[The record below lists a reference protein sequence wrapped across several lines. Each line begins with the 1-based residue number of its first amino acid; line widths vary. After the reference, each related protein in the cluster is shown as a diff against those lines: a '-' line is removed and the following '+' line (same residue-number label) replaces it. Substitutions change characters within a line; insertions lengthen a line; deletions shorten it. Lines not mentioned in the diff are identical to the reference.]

1 METRKI
7 TVISN
12 KGQYKKVMNSAA
24 TTLGEL
30 KADMTAV
37 GIDYNG
43 MSFLEGLTRTELIDD
58 ASQLPTNVNYRGTV
72 TNDLVF
78 YLTATNKKIK
88 SGYDNPMP
96 SDRRQPLGMS
106 RQEVYDIIRA
116 SQDLQNK
123 VKDLYGRNFTQVS
136 TDNLVHI
143 IIGAQLPCG
152 CCECPTTEVEEMSQ
166 VELLATFLL
175 ENDCITHCQYDMVL
189 GIEDTQ
195 VEEQSPYSN
204 EELKDMF
211 DFVD

>member
-24 TTLGEL
+24 STLGEL

-37 GIDYNG
+37 GIDYDG

-96 SDRRQPLGMS
+96 SEMS
-106 RQEVYDIIRA
+106 RQEVYEVIRA

-143 IIGAQLPCG
+143 IIEAQLPCE
-152 CCECPTTEVEEMSQ
+152 CCECPTTEVKEMSQ
-166 VELLATFLL
+166 VELLASFLL
-175 ENDCITHCQYDMVL
+175 ENGCITHCQYDMVL

-204 EELKDMF
+204 EELEGMF
-211 DFVD
+211 DFMD

>member
-24 TTLGEL
+24 STLGEL
-30 KADMTAV
+30 KADMAAV
-37 GIDYNG
+37 GIDYYG

-96 SDRRQPLGMS
+96 SEMS
-106 RQEVYDIIRA
+106 RQEVYEVIRA
-116 SQDLQNK
+116 SQDLQDK
-123 VKDLYGRNFTQVS
+123 VKALYGRNFTQVS

-143 IIGAQLPCG
+143 IIAAQAPQTPYD
-152 CCECPTTEVEEMSQ
+152 ECPCPSCDCEEMNQ
-166 VELLATFLL
+166 TELLASFLL
-175 ENDCITHCQYDMVL
+175 DNGCITPYQYDMVL

>member
-24 TTLGEL
+24 STLGEL
-30 KADMTAV
+30 KADMAAV

-88 SGYDNPMP
+88 SGMT
-96 SDRRQPLGMS
+96 
-106 RQEVYDIIRA
+106 RQEAYAR
-116 SQDLQNK
+116 LNERPEL
-123 VKDLYGRNFTQVS
+123 KDLIKDTFGRNFTQVS

-143 IIGAQLPCG
+143 IIEAQLPCG

-166 VELLATFLL
+166 VELLASFLL
-175 ENDCITHCQYDMVL
+175 ENGCITHCQYDMVL
-189 GIEDTQ
+189 GVEDTQ

-204 EELKDMF
+204 EELEDMF
-211 DFVD
+211 DFMD

>member
-37 GIDYNG
+37 GIDYDG

-88 SGYDNPMP
+88 SGMT
-96 SDRRQPLGMS
+96 
-106 RQEVYDIIRA
+106 RQEAYARLNERPELKDV
-116 SQDLQNK
+116 
-123 VKDLYGRNFTQVS
+123 VKDKFGRNFTQVS
-136 TDNLVHI
+136 TDNLIHI
-143 IIGAQLPCG
+143 IIETQEP
-152 CCECPTTEVEEMSQ
+152 CECSCTECPVCKEEDMNQ
-166 VELLATFLL
+166 TELLASFLFD
-175 ENDCITHCQYDMVL
+175 NGCISLSQYHEVL
-189 GIEDTQ
+189 GVEKDDT
-195 VEEQSPYSN
+195 EESPYSN
-204 EELKDMF
+204 EEIKDMF
-211 DFVD
+211 DFMD

>member
-24 TTLGEL
+24 STLGEL

-37 GIDYNG
+37 GIDYDG

-88 SGYDNPMP
+88 SGMT
-96 SDRRQPLGMS
+96 
-106 RQEVYDIIRA
+106 RQEAYARLNERPELKDV
-116 SQDLQNK
+116 
-123 VKDLYGRNFTQVS
+123 VKDTFGRNFTQVS

-143 IIGAQLPCG
+143 IIEAQTPYVCD
-152 CCECPTTEVEEMSQ
+152 ECACPSCDCKEINQT
-166 VELLATFLL
+166 ELLASFLL
-175 ENDCITHCQYDMVL
+175 DNGCITPYQYDMVL
-189 GIEDTQ
+189 GVNIGHSSD
-195 VEEQSPYSN
+195 EQSPYSN
-204 EELKDMF
+204 EEIEDMF

>member
-37 GIDYNG
+37 GIDYDG

-88 SGYDNPMP
+88 SGMT
-96 SDRRQPLGMS
+96 
-106 RQEVYDIIRA
+106 RQEAYAHLNERPELKDV
-116 SQDLQNK
+116 
-123 VKDLYGRNFTQVS
+123 VKDTFGRNFTQVS

-143 IIGAQLPCG
+143 IIAAQTPQTPYG
-152 CCECPTTEVEEMSQ
+152 ECPCPSCDCEEMNQ
-166 VELLATFLL
+166 TELLASFLL
-175 ENDCITHCQYDMVL
+175 DNGCITPCQYDMVL
-189 GIEDTQ
+189 GIDNYRPSD
-195 VEEQSPYSN
+195 EQSPYSN
-204 EELKDMF
+204 EELEDMF
-211 DFVD
+211 DFVN

>member
-24 TTLGEL
+24 STLGEL
-30 KADMTAV
+30 KADMAAV
-37 GIDYNG
+37 GIDYYG

-88 SGYDNPMP
+88 SGMT
-96 SDRRQPLGMS
+96 
-106 RQEVYDIIRA
+106 RQEAYAR
-116 SQDLQNK
+116 LNERPEL
-123 VKDLYGRNFTQVS
+123 KDVIKDTFGRNFTQVS

-143 IIGAQLPCG
+143 IIEAQLPCG
-152 CCECPTTEVEEMSQ
+152 CDECSTTDVEEMSQ
-166 VELLATFLL
+166 VELLASFLL
-175 ENDCITHCQYDMVL
+175 ENGCITHCQYDMVL

-204 EELKDMF
+204 EELEDMF
-211 DFVD
+211 DFMD

>member
-88 SGYDNPMP
+88 SGMT
-96 SDRRQPLGMS
+96 
-106 RQEVYDIIRA
+106 RQEAYARLNERPELKDV
-116 SQDLQNK
+116 
-123 VKDLYGRNFTQVS
+123 VKDTFGRNFTQVS

-143 IIGAQLPCG
+143 IIEAQLPCG
-152 CCECPTTEVEEMSQ
+152 CDECPTTDVEEMSQ
-166 VELLATFLL
+166 VELLASFLL
-175 ENDCITHCQYDMVL
+175 ENGCITHCQYDMVL

-204 EELKDMF
+204 EELEDMF
-211 DFVD
+211 DFMD

>member
-24 TTLGEL
+24 STLGEL

-37 GIDYNG
+37 GIDYYG

-88 SGYDNPMP
+88 SGMT
-96 SDRRQPLGMS
+96 
-106 RQEVYDIIRA
+106 RQEAYARLNERPELKDV
-116 SQDLQNK
+116 
-123 VKDLYGRNFTQVS
+123 VKDTFGRNFTQVS

-143 IIGAQLPCG
+143 IIEAQVPCG
-152 CCECPTTEVEEMSQ
+152 CSECPVTDVEEISQ
-166 VELLATFLL
+166 TELLATFLF
-175 ENDCITHCQYDMVL
+175 ENGYITQFQYDMVL

-204 EELKDMF
+204 EELEDMF
-211 DFVD
+211 DFMD

>member
-37 GIDYNG
+37 GIDYYG

-58 ASQLPTNVNYRGTV
+58 ASQLPTNVNYRGTI

-88 SGYDNPMP
+88 SGMT
-96 SDRRQPLGMS
+96 
-106 RQEVYDIIRA
+106 RQEAYARLNERPELKDV
-116 SQDLQNK
+116 
-123 VKDLYGRNFTQVS
+123 VKDTFGRNFTQVS

-143 IIGAQLPCG
+143 IIEAQLPCG
-152 CCECPTTEVEEMSQ
+152 GCECPTTEVEEMSQ
-166 VELLATFLL
+166 VELLASFLL
-175 ENDCITHCQYDMVL
+175 ENGCITQSQYDMVL
-189 GIEDTQ
+189 GVEYTQ

-204 EELKDMF
+204 EELEDMF
-211 DFVD
+211 DFMD

>member
-24 TTLGEL
+24 STLGEL
-30 KADMTAV
+30 KADMAAV
-37 GIDYNG
+37 GIDYDG

-88 SGYDNPMP
+88 SGMT
-96 SDRRQPLGMS
+96 
-106 RQEVYDIIRA
+106 RQEAYARLDERPELKDV
-116 SQDLQNK
+116 
-123 VKDLYGRNFTQVS
+123 VKDTFGRNFTQVS

-143 IIGAQLPCG
+143 IIAAQAPQTPYG
-152 CCECPTTEVEEMSQ
+152 ECPCPSCDCEEMNQ
-166 VELLATFLL
+166 TELLASFLL
-175 ENDCITHCQYDMVL
+175 DNGCITLYQYNRVL
-189 GIEDTQ
+189 GTDNPQ
-195 VEEQSPYSN
+195 FEEQSPYSN
-204 EELKDMF
+204 EELEDMF

>member
-37 GIDYNG
+37 GIDYDG

-88 SGYDNPMP
+88 SGYSNPMP
-96 SDRRQPLGMS
+96 SEMS
-106 RQEVYDIIRA
+106 RQEVYDVIRA

-143 IIGAQLPCG
+143 IIEAQMPCT
-152 CCECPTTEVEEMSQ
+152 CDECPATDVEEMNQ
-166 VELLATFLL
+166 VELLAYYLL
-175 ENDCITHCQYDMVL
+175 DNGCITPCQYDMVL
-189 GIEDTQ
+189 GVDNHHSS
-195 VEEQSPYSN
+195 EEQSPYSN
-204 EELKDMF
+204 EELEDMF
-211 DFVD
+211 DFMD

>member
-24 TTLGEL
+24 STLGEL

-37 GIDYNG
+37 GIDYYG

-58 ASQLPTNVNYRGTV
+58 ASQLPTNVNYRGTI

-88 SGYDNPMP
+88 SGYSNPMP
-96 SDRRQPLGMS
+96 SKMS
-106 RQEVYDIIRA
+106 RQEAYARLNERPELKDV
-116 SQDLQNK
+116 
-123 VKDLYGRNFTQVS
+123 VKNTFGRNFTQVS
-136 TDNLVHI
+136 TDNLIHI
-143 IIGAQLPCG
+143 IIEAQLPCG
-152 CCECPTTEVEEMSQ
+152 CDECPTTEVEEMSQ
-166 VELLATFLL
+166 VELLASFLL
-175 ENDCITHCQYDMVL
+175 ENGCITHCQYDMVL

-204 EELKDMF
+204 EELEDMF

>member
-24 TTLGEL
+24 STLGEL
-30 KADMTAV
+30 KADMAAV
-37 GIDYNG
+37 GIDYEG

-88 SGYDNPMP
+88 SGMT
-96 SDRRQPLGMS
+96 
-106 RQEVYDIIRA
+106 RQEAYAHLNERPELKDV
-116 SQDLQNK
+116 
-123 VKDLYGRNFTQVS
+123 VKDTFGRNFTQVS

-143 IIGAQLPCG
+143 IISAQTPYDYE
-152 CCECPTTEVEEMSQ
+152 ECPYPSCDCEEMNQ
-166 VELLATFLL
+166 TELLASFLL
-175 ENDCITHCQYDMVL
+175 DNGCITLYQYNRVL
-189 GIEDTQ
+189 GTDNPQ
-195 VEEQSPYSN
+195 FEEQSPYSD
-204 EELKDMF
+204 EELEGMF
-211 DFVD
+211 DFAD

>member
-37 GIDYNG
+37 GIDYDG

-88 SGYDNPMP
+88 SGYSNPMP
-96 SDRRQPLGMS
+96 SEMS

-136 TDNLVHI
+136 TDHLVHVI
-143 IIGAQLPCG
+143 IEAQVPCV
-152 CCECPTTEVEEMSQ
+152 CDECPATDIEEMGQ
-166 VELLATFLL
+166 VELLASFLL
-175 ENDCITHCQYDMVL
+175 DNGCITPCQYDMVL
-189 GIEDTQ
+189 NADKTHSS
-195 VEEQSPYSN
+195 EEQSPYSN
-204 EELKDMF
+204 EELEAMF
-211 DFVD
+211 DFMD

>member
-24 TTLGEL
+24 ATLGEL

-37 GIDYNG
+37 GIDYDG

-88 SGYDNPMP
+88 SGYSNPMP
-96 SDRRQPLGMS
+96 SEMS

-116 SQDLQNK
+116 SQYLQDK

-143 IIGAQLPCG
+143 IIEAQVPCACDERPATG
-152 CCECPTTEVEEMSQ
+152 IKEMSQ
-166 VELLATFLL
+166 VELLASFLL
-175 ENDCITHCQYDMVL
+175 DNGCITPCQYDMVL
-189 GIEDTQ
+189 NADNTHSS
-195 VEEQSPYSN
+195 EEQSPYSD
-204 EELKDMF
+204 EELEDMF
-211 DFVD
+211 DFMD

>member
-24 TTLGEL
+24 STLGEL

-88 SGYDNPMP
+88 SGMT
-96 SDRRQPLGMS
+96 
-106 RQEVYDIIRA
+106 RQEAYARLNERPELKDV
-116 SQDLQNK
+116 
-123 VKDLYGRNFTQVS
+123 VKDTFGRNFTQVS

-143 IIGAQLPCG
+143 IIEAQVPCG
-152 CCECPTTEVEEMSQ
+152 CSECPVTDVEEISQ
-166 VELLATFLL
+166 TELLATFLF
-175 ENDCITHCQYDMVL
+175 ENGYITQFQYDMVL

-204 EELKDMF
+204 EELEDMF
-211 DFVD
+211 DFMD

>member
-37 GIDYNG
+37 GIDYYG

-58 ASQLPTNVNYRGTV
+58 ASQLPTNVNYRGTI

-88 SGYDNPMP
+88 SGMT
-96 SDRRQPLGMS
+96 
-106 RQEVYDIIRA
+106 RQEAYAHLNERPELKDV
-116 SQDLQNK
+116 
-123 VKDLYGRNFTQVS
+123 VKDTFGRNFTQVS

-143 IIGAQLPCG
+143 IIEAQLPCG
-152 CCECPTTEVEEMSQ
+152 CDECPTTDVEEMSQ
-166 VELLATFLL
+166 VELLASFLL
-175 ENDCITHCQYDMVL
+175 ENGCITHCQYDMVL

-204 EELKDMF
+204 EELEDMF
-211 DFVD
+211 DFMD

>member
-7 TVISN
+7 TVILN

-24 TTLGEL
+24 STLGEL
-30 KADMTAV
+30 KADMAAV
-37 GIDYNG
+37 GIDYDG

-58 ASQLPTNVNYRGTV
+58 ASQLPTNVNYRGTI

-88 SGYDNPMP
+88 SGYSNPMP
-96 SDRRQPLGMS
+96 SEMS

-143 IIGAQLPCG
+143 IIEAQVPCG

-166 VELLATFLL
+166 VELLAYYLL
-175 ENDCITHCQYDMVL
+175 DNGCITPCQYDMVL
-189 GIEDTQ
+189 GVDNHHSS
-195 VEEQSPYSN
+195 EEQSPYSN
-204 EELKDMF
+204 EELEDMF
-211 DFVD
+211 DFMD

>member
-37 GIDYNG
+37 GIDYYG

-58 ASQLPTNVNYRGTV
+58 ASQLPTNVNYRGTI

-88 SGYDNPMP
+88 SGYSNPMP
-96 SDRRQPLGMS
+96 SEMS

-143 IIGAQLPCG
+143 IIEAQVPCVCGG
-152 CCECPTTEVEEMSQ
+152 CPPTEVEEMSQ

-175 ENDCITHCQYDMVL
+175 ENGCITHCQYDMVL
-189 GIEDTQ
+189 GVEDTQ

-204 EELKDMF
+204 EELEDMF
-211 DFVD
+211 DFMD

>member
-24 TTLGEL
+24 STLGEL

-37 GIDYNG
+37 GIDYDG

-58 ASQLPTNVNYRGTV
+58 ASQLPTNVNYRGTI

-88 SGYDNPMP
+88 SGMT
-96 SDRRQPLGMS
+96 
-106 RQEVYDIIRA
+106 RQEAYARLNECPELKDV
-116 SQDLQNK
+116 
-123 VKDLYGRNFTQVS
+123 VKDTFGRNFTQVS

-143 IIGAQLPCG
+143 IIEAQVPCG
-152 CCECPTTEVEEMSQ
+152 CGECPTTEVEEMSQ
-166 VELLATFLL
+166 VELLASFLL
-175 ENDCITHCQYDMVL
+175 ENGCITQSQYDMVL
-189 GIEDTQ
+189 GVEDTQ

-204 EELKDMF
+204 EELEDMF
-211 DFVD
+211 DFMD

>member
-37 GIDYNG
+37 GIDYAG

-58 ASQLPTNVNYRGTV
+58 ASQLPTNVNYRGTI

-88 SGYDNPMP
+88 SGYSNPMP
-96 SDRRQPLGMS
+96 SEMS
-106 RQEVYDIIRA
+106 RQEVYDVIRA

-136 TDNLVHI
+136 TDNLIHI
-143 IIGAQLPCG
+143 IIETQTPCD
-152 CCECPTTEVEEMSQ
+152 CEDDCPICDGGEMNQ
-166 VELLATFLL
+166 TELLASFLL
-175 ENDCITHCQYDMVL
+175 DNGCITLYQYNRVL
-189 GIEDTQ
+189 GTDNPQ
-195 VEEQSPYSN
+195 FEEQSPYSN
-204 EELKDMF
+204 EELEDMF
-211 DFVD
+211 DFMD

>member
-24 TTLGEL
+24 STLGEL

-37 GIDYNG
+37 GIDYYG

-88 SGYDNPMP
+88 SGMT
-96 SDRRQPLGMS
+96 
-106 RQEVYDIIRA
+106 RQEAYARLNERPELKDV
-116 SQDLQNK
+116 
-123 VKDLYGRNFTQVS
+123 VKDTFGRNFTQVS

-143 IIGAQLPCG
+143 IIEAQVPCG
-152 CCECPTTEVEEMSQ
+152 CSECPVTDVEEISQ
-166 VELLATFLL
+166 TELLASFLL
-175 ENDCITHCQYDMVL
+175 ENGYITQFQYDMVL
-189 GIEDTQ
+189 GVEDAQ

-204 EELKDMF
+204 EELEDMF
-211 DFVD
+211 DFMD

>member
-24 TTLGEL
+24 STLGEL
-30 KADMTAV
+30 KVDMTAV
-37 GIDYNG
+37 GIDYYG
-43 MSFLEGLTRTELIDD
+43 MSFLEGLTRTELIDN

-88 SGYDNPMP
+88 SGMT
-96 SDRRQPLGMS
+96 
-106 RQEVYDIIRA
+106 RQEAYARLDERPELKDV
-116 SQDLQNK
+116 
-123 VKDLYGRNFTQVS
+123 VKDTFGRNFTQVS

-143 IIGAQLPCG
+143 IIAAQAPQTPHD
-152 CCECPTTEVEEMSQ
+152 ECPCPSCGWEEMSQ
-166 VELLATFLL
+166 TELLATFLF
-175 ENDCITHCQYDMVL
+175 ENGCITSCQYDMVM
-189 GIEDTQ
+189 GVNIGHSS
-195 VEEQSPYSN
+195 EEQSPYSN
-204 EELKDMF
+204 EELEGMF

>member
-24 TTLGEL
+24 STLGEL

-37 GIDYNG
+37 GIDYDG

-88 SGYDNPMP
+88 SGMT
-96 SDRRQPLGMS
+96 
-106 RQEVYDIIRA
+106 RQEAYARLNERPELKDV
-116 SQDLQNK
+116 
-123 VKDLYGRNFTQVS
+123 VKDTFGRNFTQVS

-143 IIGAQLPCG
+143 IIEAQVPCE
-152 CCECPTTEVEEMSQ
+152 CSECPTSNVEEMNQ
-166 VELLATFLL
+166 VELLASFLL
-175 ENDCITHCQYDMVL
+175 DNGCIDLYQYNRVL
-189 GIEDTQ
+189 GTDNPQ
-195 VEEQSPYSN
+195 FEEQSPYSN
-204 EELKDMF
+204 EELDDMF
-211 DFVD
+211 DFVN

>member
-37 GIDYNG
+37 GIDYDG

-58 ASQLPTNVNYRGTV
+58 ASQLPTNVNYRGTI

-78 YLTATNKKIK
+78 YLTATNKKIR
-88 SGYDNPMP
+88 SGYSNPMP
-96 SDRRQPLGMS
+96 SEMS

-143 IIGAQLPCG
+143 IIETQAPYG
-152 CCECPTTEVEEMSQ
+152 CDECSCPSCDCKEMNQ
-166 VELLATFLL
+166 TELLASFLL
-175 ENDCITHCQYDMVL
+175 DNGCITPCQYDMVL
-189 GIEDTQ
+189 GIDKTHSSED
-195 VEEQSPYSN
+195 QSPYSN
-204 EELKDMF
+204 KEIEDMF

>member
-37 GIDYNG
+37 GIDYDG

-88 SGYDNPMP
+88 SGFDGPMT
-96 SDRRQPLGMS
+96 
-106 RQEVYDIIRA
+106 RQEVYKVIRA

-136 TDNLVHI
+136 TDNLIHI
-143 IIGAQLPCG
+143 IIETQEPCD
-152 CCECPTTEVEEMSQ
+152 CPCDECPMCEEENMNQ
-166 VELLATFLL
+166 TELLASFLL
-175 ENDCITHCQYDMVL
+175 DNGCITPCQYDMVL
-189 GIEDTQ
+189 NADNPQ
-195 VEEQSPYSN
+195 FEEQSPYSN
-204 EELKDMF
+204 EELEDMF
-211 DFVD
+211 DFMD

>member
-12 KGQYKKVMNSAA
+12 KGQYKKVINSVA

-88 SGYDNPMP
+88 SGYSNPMP
-96 SDRRQPLGMS
+96 SEMS

-136 TDNLVHI
+136 TDNLIHI
-143 IIGAQLPCG
+143 IIETQEP
-152 CCECPTTEVEEMSQ
+152 CECHCGECPMCEEENMNQ
-166 VELLATFLL
+166 TELLASFLL
-175 ENDCITHCQYDMVL
+175 DNGCITPCQYNMVL
-189 GIEDTQ
+189 GVEATQ

-204 EELKDMF
+204 EELEDMF
-211 DFVD
+211 DFMD

>member
-24 TTLGEL
+24 STLGEL

-37 GIDYNG
+37 GIDYDG

-96 SDRRQPLGMS
+96 SEMS
-106 RQEVYDIIRA
+106 RQEVYEVIRA

-143 IIGAQLPCG
+143 IIEAQLPCG
-152 CCECPTTEVEEMSQ
+152 CCECPTTEVKEMSQ
-166 VELLATFLL
+166 VELLASFLL
-175 ENDCITHCQYDMVL
+175 ENGCITHCQYDMVL

-204 EELKDMF
+204 EELEGMF
-211 DFVD
+211 DFMD

>member
-1 METRKI
+1 MIMETRKI

-24 TTLGEL
+24 STLGEL
-30 KADMTAV
+30 KADMAAV
-37 GIDYNG
+37 GIDYYG

-58 ASQLPTNVNYRGTV
+58 ASQLPTNVNYRGTI

-88 SGYDNPMP
+88 SGMT
-96 SDRRQPLGMS
+96 
-106 RQEVYDIIRA
+106 RQEAYAR
-116 SQDLQNK
+116 LNERPEL
-123 VKDLYGRNFTQVS
+123 KDLIKDTFGRNFTQVS

-143 IIGAQLPCG
+143 IIETQLPCG
-152 CCECPTTEVEEMSQ
+152 CDECPTTEVEEMSQ

-175 ENDCITHCQYDMVL
+175 ENGCITHCQYDMVL

-204 EELKDMF
+204 EELEDMF
-211 DFVD
+211 DFMD

>member
-1 METRKI
+1 MIMETRKI

-24 TTLGEL
+24 STLGEL
-30 KADMTAV
+30 KADMAAV
-37 GIDYNG
+37 GIDYDG

-88 SGYDNPMP
+88 SGMT
-96 SDRRQPLGMS
+96 
-106 RQEVYDIIRA
+106 RQEAYARLNECPELKDV
-116 SQDLQNK
+116 
-123 VKDLYGRNFTQVS
+123 VKDTFGRNFTQVS

-143 IIGAQLPCG
+143 IIAAQTPQTPCG
-152 CCECPTTEVEEMSQ
+152 ECPCPSCDCEEMNQ
-166 VELLATFLL
+166 TELLATFLF
-175 ENDCITHCQYDMVL
+175 ENGCITHYQYDMVL

-204 EELKDMF
+204 EELEDMF

>member
-24 TTLGEL
+24 STLGEL

-37 GIDYNG
+37 GIDYYG

-88 SGYDNPMP
+88 SGMT
-96 SDRRQPLGMS
+96 
-106 RQEVYDIIRA
+106 RQEAYARLNERPELKDV
-116 SQDLQNK
+116 
-123 VKDLYGRNFTQVS
+123 VKDTFGRNFTQVS

-143 IIGAQLPCG
+143 IIEAQVPCG
-152 CCECPTTEVEEMSQ
+152 CSECPVTDVEEISQ
-166 VELLATFLL
+166 TELLATFLF
-175 ENDCITHCQYDMVL
+175 ENGCITSCQYDMVM
-189 GIEDTQ
+189 GVNIGHSS
-195 VEEQSPYSN
+195 EEQSPYSN
-204 EELKDMF
+204 EELEDMF
-211 DFVD
+211 GFMD

>member
-37 GIDYNG
+37 GIDYDG

-88 SGYDNPMP
+88 SGYCNPMP
-96 SDRRQPLGMS
+96 SEMS

-116 SQDLQNK
+116 SKDLQNK

-143 IIGAQLPCG
+143 IIEAQVPCG
-152 CCECPTTEVEEMSQ
+152 CCERLTTDVEEMSQ
-166 VELLATFLL
+166 VELLASFLL
-175 ENDCITHCQYDMVL
+175 ENGCITPCQYDMVL
-189 GIEDTQ
+189 GVEDTR

-204 EELKDMF
+204 EELEDMF
-211 DFVD
+211 DFVN

>member
-37 GIDYNG
+37 GIDYYG

-96 SDRRQPLGMS
+96 SEMS

-143 IIGAQLPCG
+143 IIEAQLPCG
-152 CCECPTTEVEEMSQ
+152 CDECPTTDVEEMSQ

-175 ENDCITHCQYDMVL
+175 ENGCITHCQYDTVL

>member
-24 TTLGEL
+24 ATLGEL

-37 GIDYNG
+37 GINYDG

-58 ASQLPTNVNYRGTV
+58 ASQLPTNVNYRGTI

-88 SGYDNPMP
+88 SGFDIPMT
-96 SDRRQPLGMS
+96 
-106 RQEVYDIIRA
+106 RQEVYEVIRA
-116 SQDLQNK
+116 SQDLQDR

-136 TDNLVHI
+136 TDNLIHI
-143 IIGAQLPCG
+143 ITETQEP
-152 CCECPTTEVEEMSQ
+152 CECQVCAEEDMNQ
-166 VELLATFLL
+166 TELLASFLL
-175 ENDCITHCQYDMVL
+175 DNGCINLYQYNRVL
-189 GIEDTQ
+189 GTDNPQ
-195 VEEQSPYSN
+195 FEEQSPYSN
-204 EELKDMF
+204 EELEDMF
-211 DFVD
+211 DFMD

>member
-24 TTLGEL
+24 STLGEL
-30 KADMTAV
+30 KADMAAV

-88 SGYDNPMP
+88 SGMT
-96 SDRRQPLGMS
+96 
-106 RQEVYDIIRA
+106 RQEAYAR
-116 SQDLQNK
+116 LNERPEL
-123 VKDLYGRNFTQVS
+123 KDLIKDTFGRNFTQVS

-143 IIGAQLPCG
+143 IIEAQLPCG

-166 VELLATFLL
+166 VELLASFLL
-175 ENDCITHCQYDMVL
+175 ENGCITHCQYDMVL
-189 GIEDTQ
+189 GVEDTQ

-204 EELKDMF
+204 EELEGMF
-211 DFVD
+211 DFMD

>member
-37 GIDYNG
+37 GIDYDG

-88 SGYDNPMP
+88 SGMTRKEAYARLDERPELK
-96 SDRRQPLGMS
+96 D
-106 RQEVYDIIRA
+106 V
-116 SQDLQNK
+116 
-123 VKDLYGRNFTQVS
+123 VKDTFGRNFTQVS

-143 IIGAQLPCG
+143 IIEAQTPYVCD
-152 CCECPTTEVEEMSQ
+152 ECACPSCDCEEMNQ
-166 VELLATFLL
+166 TELLASFLL
-175 ENDCITHCQYDMVL
+175 DNGCITLYLYNRVL
-189 GIEDTQ
+189 GTDNPQ
-195 VEEQSPYSN
+195 FEEQSPYSN
-204 EELKDMF
+204 EELEDMF
-211 DFVD
+211 DFMD

>member
-37 GIDYNG
+37 GIDYDG

-96 SDRRQPLGMS
+96 SDSVMS

-136 TDNLVHI
+136 TDNLIHVI
-143 IIGAQLPCG
+143 IKTQEP
-152 CCECPTTEVEEMSQ
+152 CECLCDECPMCEEKEMNQ
-166 VELLATFLL
+166 TELLASFLFD
-175 ENDCITHCQYDMVL
+175 NGCISLPQYHAVL
-189 GIEDTQ
+189 GVEKEDT
-195 VEEQSPYSN
+195 EQSPYSN
-204 EELKDMF
+204 EELEDMF
-211 DFVD
+211 NFMD